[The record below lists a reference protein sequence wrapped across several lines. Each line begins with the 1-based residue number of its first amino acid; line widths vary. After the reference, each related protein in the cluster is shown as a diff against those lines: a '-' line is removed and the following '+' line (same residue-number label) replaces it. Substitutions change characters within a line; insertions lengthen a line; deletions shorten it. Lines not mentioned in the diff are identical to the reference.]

1 MSIKDEKAA
10 DLAAILAEIGE
21 TVIWNGQS
29 FRALVSDPTIGE
41 TLEVGG
47 FTATGDFTI
56 KIPRTAFNG
65 PLPALGEIVEFEGE
79 RNRIARITNHPQYP
93 MIVLVV
99 SPAE

>member
-1 MSIKDEKAA
+1 MSIQDEKAA

-21 TVIWNGQS
+21 TVIWNGHP

-41 TLEVGG
+41 SLELGG
-47 FTATGDFTI
+47 FTANGDFTI

-65 PLPALGEIVEFEGE
+65 RLPKLGEIVDFEGDQF
-79 RNRIARITNHPQYP
+79 RIARITNHPQYP